1 LKEKIQSWP
10 TQPIPQEVDNLY
22 WIPQI
27 HKIPFMKNRDFFGDE
42 SVFQRGA
49 KQKVLV
55 ELVHFRQ
62 GEKEILEIDPDTG
75 FFSEEG
81 PEIEPDSHF
90 EVMYAHKQE
99 KSREGKPL
107 GQLVLASSQRR

>member
-1 LKEKIQSWP
+1 
-10 TQPIPQEVDNLY
+10 
-22 WIPQI
+22 
-27 HKIPFMKNRDFFGDE
+27 
-42 SVFQRGA
+42 
-49 KQKVLV
+49 
-55 ELVHFRQ
+55 LVHFRQ

-99 KSREGKPL
+99 KSREGKSP
-107 GQLVLASSQRR
+107 R